1 MTMTREI
8 AAPDYT
14 NLAQDLLA
22 RAGKHGATA
31 ADVMVADGETLSVQ
45 VRMGAVDR
53 LTKAREKR
61 LGLRVFFGQ
70 RSASASTS
78 DFSPDSLDRFVGE
91 TCALAKAVVADPV
104 SGLPEPGHYATE
116 SPDLNIY
123 DATKLQTD
131 QQIDLALR
139 AERAAF
145 AADSRI
151 TNSEGGECDSSSGR
165 IILAN
170 SHGFFGQYANSSF
183 SLSVSPIASNDA
195 GMQRDYWYGVNRA
208 FSKLESPEAIGQEAT
223 RRTVRKL
230 GARKVPTGRVPV
242 LFDPEVAGSL
252 LSHLSSALS
261 GYALYKGASFL
272 IGQLGRQIAPEF
284 VTIYDD
290 GRMPG
295 GLGTRPFDGEG
306 LPTRKQAMVERG
318 RLTSYLLDTYSG
330 KKLGLPSTGN
340 ASRSIGES
348 PSAGPT
354 NFYMVPGTTGPE
366 QILATVKQGLY
377 VTDLIGF
384 GINMVTGDYSR
395 GASGFWIENGELA
408 YPVEEITIAGNLK
421 QMYATIET
429 IGSDLVFRGRIASPT
444 VKIAEMM
451 VAGN

>member
-1 MTMTREI
+1 MIGEQ
-8 AAPDYT
+8 DYT
-14 NLAQDLLA
+14 NVAQDLLA
-22 RAGKHGATA
+22 RASKQGATA

-61 LGLRVFFGQ
+61 LGLRVFFGH

-78 DFSPDSLDRFVGE
+78 DFSRDSLERFVQD
-91 TCALAKAVVADPV
+91 TCALAQAVVEDPV
-104 SGLPEPGHYATE
+104 SGLPEAGQLATE
-116 SPDLNIY
+116 FPELQIHDS
-123 DATKLQTD
+123 TKLQTD
-131 QQIDLALR
+131 EQIALALR

-170 SHGFFGQYANSSF
+170 SHGFLGQYANSSF
-183 SLSVSPIASNDA
+183 SLSVSPIASDAA
-195 GMQRDYWYGVNRA
+195 GMQRDYWYGVNRSFA
-208 FSKLESPEAIGQEAT
+208 KLESPEVIGQEAT

-230 GARKVPTGRVPV
+230 GARKVATSRVPV
-242 LFDPEVAGSL
+242 IFEPEVAGSL
-252 LSHLSSALS
+252 LSHLCSALS

-272 IGQLGRQIAPEF
+272 IGQLGQQIAPDF

-306 LPTRKQAMVERG
+306 LPTRKQAVVERG
-318 RLTSYLLDTYSG
+318 RLASYLLDTYSG

-340 ASRSIGES
+340 AARSIGES

-354 NFYMVPGTTGPE
+354 NFYMVPGTTRPE
-366 QILATVKQGLY
+366 EILSTVKQGLY

-408 YPVEEITIAGNLK
+408 YPVEEITIASNLK
-421 QMYATIET
+421 QMYSTIET

>member
-1 MTMTREI
+1 MTRAIVEQ
-8 AAPDYT
+8 DYT
-14 NLAQDLLA
+14 NIAQDLLA
-22 RAGKHGATA
+22 RAAKHGATA
-31 ADVMVADGETLSVQ
+31 SDVMVADGETLSVQ

-78 DFSPDSLDRFVGE
+78 DFSRESLERFVGE
-91 TCALAKAVVADPV
+91 TCALAQAVVEDPV
-104 SGLPEPGHYATE
+104 SGLPEPGQFATDFPE
-116 SPDLNIY
+116 LNIH
-123 DATKLQTD
+123 DSTKLQTD

-170 SHGFFGQYANSSF
+170 SHGFVGQYANSSF
-183 SLSVSPIASNDA
+183 SLSVSPIASDAA

-208 FSKLESPEAIGQEAT
+208 FAKLESPEAIGREAT

-230 GARKVPTGRVPV
+230 GARKVSTCRVPV
-242 LFDPEVAGSL
+242 IFDPEVAGSL
-252 LSHLSSALS
+252 LSHLCSALS

-272 IGQLGRQIAPEF
+272 IGQLGQQIAPDF

-318 RLTSYLLDTYSG
+318 RLASYILDTYSG

-340 ASRSIGES
+340 
-348 PSAGPT
+348 
-354 NFYMVPGTTGPE
+354 
-366 QILATVKQGLY
+366 
-377 VTDLIGF
+377 
-384 GINMVTGDYSR
+384 
-395 GASGFWIENGELA
+395 
-408 YPVEEITIAGNLK
+408 
-421 QMYATIET
+421 
-429 IGSDLVFRGRIASPT
+429 
-444 VKIAEMM
+444 
-451 VAGN
+451 